1 MYASKKA
8 LHGLPEDDPEW
19 IKEIFHFT
27 KKGKLT
33 DEDKKLIRELYL
45 EYQRD
50 GLTSRDAL
58 EKAKKIV
65 LCFNKS

>member
-1 MYASKKA
+1 MYAGKKE
-8 LHGLPEDDPEW
+8 LQGLPDDDPKW

-33 DEDKKLIRELYL
+33 DKDKKLIRELYL
-45 EYQRD
+45 EYKRD

-58 EKAKKIV
+58 EKAKTIV
-65 LCFNKS
+65 LCFEK